1 MKRRRHPRSLTPGSS
16 VDLGLPLGK
25 LPARIL
31 DRLLA
36 DAVLV
41 DSAVVQGPGTGKDAA
56 IIGTPI
62 NELLVVTSDPITFTS
77 SDIGQ
82 HLLAV
87 NINDIVTTGAC
98 PRWLV
103 LTLFFPPGTSER
115 DVEMLFQ
122 SIGEACKHFE
132 ITLTGGH
139 TEITDA
145 VTRPVAVGTLLG
157 TMKRDRGVDTSRARP
172 GDAVLLIGGL
182 AIEGTAVLAKEFA
195 EDVETALGSD
205 LQKRAERFLVDPGI
219 CVWRPALL
227 AVSRYLAHAL
237 HDPTEGGLATAL
249 RELTALT
256 GCGIEAEKKSVVIY
270 PETEAICEHF
280 KIDPFGLLASGA
292 LLAVLPE
299 GEAGRLGD
307 KITQELKLPT
317 SIIGALTKETSCVWK
332 EESGTTTPI
341 TEFARDEL
349 ARFLES
355 RASKTQTPGAAKP
368 TRRSTQPKK
377 RGPDSATQSDDS
389 LRPPTAP

>member
-1 MKRRRHPRSLTPGSS
+1 MKRRSHSRSLTPGRSA
-16 VDLGLPLGK
+16 DLSIPLGK
-25 LPARIL
+25 LPARLL

-36 DAVLV
+36 ETVLV
-41 DSAVVQGPGTGKDAA
+41 DSTVVQGPGTGKDAA
-56 IIGTPI
+56 IIGTPVD
-62 NELLVVTSDPITFTS
+62 ELLVVTSDPITFTA
-77 SDIGQ
+77 SDVGH

-103 LTLFFPPGTSER
+103 LNLLFPPETSER
-115 DVEMLFQ
+115 DVEVLFQ

-157 TMKRDRGVDTSRARP
+157 TMKPDRKVDTSRARP

-182 AIEGTAVLAKEFA
+182 AIEGTALLAKEFA
-195 EDVETALGSD
+195 EDVEVALGSD
-205 LQKRAERFLVDPGI
+205 LQKRAERLLTDPGL

-249 RELTALT
+249 WELGAVT
-256 GCGIEAEKKSVVIY
+256 GCGIEADKNSVVIY
-270 PETEAICEHF
+270 PETETICEHF

-307 KITQELKLPT
+307 KITRDLELPT
-317 SIIGALTKETSCVWK
+317 SIIGVLTKEPSCVWRGD
-332 EESGTTTPI
+332 SGTTTPI
-341 TEFARDEL
+341 PEFARDEL
-349 ARFLES
+349 ARFFES
-355 RASKTQTPGAAKP
+355 RSPKPPKPPKSPAAAKSAKSAKR
-368 TRRSTQPKK
+368 TRRGTRPKK
-377 RGPDSATQSDDS
+377 RGAG
-389 LRPPTAP
+389 